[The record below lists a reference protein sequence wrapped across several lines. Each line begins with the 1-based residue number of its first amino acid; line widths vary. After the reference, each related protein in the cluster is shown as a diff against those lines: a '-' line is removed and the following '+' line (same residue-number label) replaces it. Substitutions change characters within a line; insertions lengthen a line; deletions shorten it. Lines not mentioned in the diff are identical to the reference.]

1 MKLQREAKARAVA
14 QILKMKQLAAIRAKA
29 EIARFVEI
37 AEMEVRLAEARAKAR
52 LIKDAAVKAKAEAYA
67 NELLNNITIAKE

>member
-1 MKLQREAKARAVA
+1 
-14 QILKMKQLAAIRAKA
+14 MKQAAAIRAKA

-52 LIKDAAVKAKAEAYA
+52 LIKDEAVKAKAEAYA
-67 NELLNNITIAKE
+67 AELLANITAAKE

>member
-1 MKLQREAKARAVA
+1 MKR
-14 QILKMKQLAAIRAKA
+14 LAAIRAKQ

-37 AEMEVRLAEARAKAR
+37 AEMEVRLAEAKAKAR

-67 NELLNNITIAKE
+67 LELQANITRAKE